1 MQHQQWDAHGRA
13 VGYSG
18 DPRAAAPGRIPTFRT
33 DGGGG
38 YGADGRRYERPGAG
52 AEEVGVEYPASPRA
66 DGRIPVRQMS
76 NDSVT
81 FGHRREPERTGA
93 GASAQAQGQL
103 YAPRART
110 TSPPG
115 PGHSQ
120 SQSQGQYASYASPQ
134 PFAAAGPV
142 TAPYASSA
150 YAPAPVSVS
159 PYMTSSSPVAQFA
172 PAPYAPAAS
181 APYTPSSA
189 QYAAYPLESVSAS
202 ASATLPTPPFPQQQ
216 HPQQQQQQQ
225 QQQRPLHQASGNV
238 AGLGAYSAQGQAY
251 PARQYVVSP
260 PPPSYTT
267 TGPQ

>member
-13 VGYSG
+13 VGYAG
-18 DPRAAAPGRIPTFRT
+18 DPRAAAPDRIPTFRT
-33 DGGGG
+33 EGGGG
-38 YGADGRRYERPGAG
+38 YGADGRRYEPSGAGAG

-81 FGHRREPERTGA
+81 FGHRREQDRAGT
-93 GASAQAQGQL
+93 GASAQAQV

-115 PGHSQ
+115 LAQ
-120 SQSQGQYASYASPQ
+120 SQSQPQAQYASYASPQ
-134 PFAAAGPV
+134 PFVAGGPA

-172 PAPYAPAAS
+172 PAPYAAPAAS
-181 APYTPSSA
+181 VPYTPSTA

-225 QQQRPLHQASGNV
+225 HRPLHQASGNV

-251 PARQYVVSP
+251 SARQYATSP